1 MTTEVSQNGP
11 SISSKMF
18 PLEIKFYFQIGP
30 PKKIDRF
37 ITQMKVWNEI

>member
-11 SISSKMF
+11 SISRKMF
-18 PLEIKFYFQIGP
+18 PLGIKFYFQIAP